1 MTRRM
6 LQGATLL
13 MLLPLTGLAALQG
26 PSLER
31 RVASSTA
38 RALQFHFAARAGICG
53 DGRHYVRLEGDDWIG
68 SIDDLARRS
77 PCEAGPVRVLV
88 TRSGA
93 EAIRVE
99 TFVGPL
105 APSPGADDLG
115 RVAARDAAAY
125 LAGLATRGE
134 GRVARDA
141 MAPLGM
147 ADSATVAPVLLALV
161 RDGDRPRDTRRSA
174 LTWLVRRR
182 ATPDALPE
190 PDLVALLA
198 GIARSDDELLPMRQT
213 AIGLLGR
220 LEGDAGIPALVEMSR
235 AGDGR
240 TARLATEAL
249 ARSGDPRARRALREL
264 AGETRATADA
274 RAAALTGLGGEFGSA
289 QDAELLMT
297 LYPGLSNDRLRDA
310 ALAGVA
316 SIGTA
321 AGRRWLLALVRDESA
336 EGRVRRKAASLLE
349 RAGVP
354 VRDVTAA
361 YDGVSDGE
369 VRVQLIELL
378 ARAGT
383 RDALAKLVAIARADT
398 QPAARRRAIVLL
410 GRSEDA
416 AVREALRDL
425 VGQ

>member
-1 MTRRM
+1 
-6 LQGATLL
+6 
-13 MLLPLTGLAALQG
+13 
-26 PSLER
+26 
-31 RVASSTA
+31 
-38 RALQFHFAARAGICG
+38 
-53 DGRHYVRLEGDDWIG
+53 
-68 SIDDLARRS
+68 
-77 PCEAGPVRVLV
+77 
-88 TRSGA
+88 
-93 EAIRVE
+93 
-99 TFVGPL
+99 
-105 APSPGADDLG
+105 
-115 RVAARDAAAY
+115 
-125 LAGLATRGE
+125 
-134 GRVARDA
+134 
-141 MAPLGM
+141 
-147 ADSATVAPVLLALV
+147 
-161 RDGDRPRDTRRSA
+161 
-174 LTWLVRRR
+174 
-182 ATPDALPE
+182 
-190 PDLVALLA
+190 
-198 GIARSDDELLPMRQT
+198 MRQT

-264 AGETRATADA
+264 AGETRATTDA

-297 LYPGLSNDRLRDA
+297 FYPGLSNDRLRDA

-398 QPAARRRAIVLL
+398 QPAVRRRAIALL